1 MTDEAVKRA
10 LHIVYG
16 GVPQSWSFRL
26 KDIATFISNLG
37 KLDDKHE
44 IPATTY
50 LIYARQES
58 RFDLQTAYN
67 AIFSTNLGAKFKETL
82 PIMKEEATIQ
92 VKLDVKNMESEV
104 KAFGSLDS
112 AITNPHLDI
121 SPVYR
126 YTVAIQ
132 QSLLHLIDED
142 LVNKAIILIRRNPYL
157 FWSYGADYID
167 LMPISWEAI

>member
-10 LHIVYG
+10 LYVVYG
-16 GVPQSWSFRL
+16 GIPQSWFFRL
-26 KDIATFISNLG
+26 KDIAAFISNLK
-37 KLDDKHE
+37 KLDDRHE
-44 IPATTY
+44 VPATTY
-50 LIYARQES
+50 LMYARQES

-67 AIFSTNLGAKFKETL
+67 VIFSTNLGNKFEETL
-82 PIMKEEATIQ
+82 PVMKEEATVQ

-104 KAFGSLDS
+104 RAFGSIET
-112 AITNPHLDI
+112 AIVNPHLDI

-132 QSLLHLIDED
+132 QSLLHLVDEE
-142 LVNKAIILIRRNPYL
+142 LVNKAVVLLRRNPYL
-157 FWSYGADYID
+157 FWSYGNDYID

>member
-1 MTDEAVKRA
+1 MTTESVRKA
-10 LHIVYG
+10 LFIVYG
-16 GVPQSWSFRL
+16 GIPQAWSFRL
-26 KDIATFISNLG
+26 NDIACFISNIP
-37 KLDDKHE
+37 KLDGEHAV
-44 IPATTY
+44 PATSY
-50 LIYARQES
+50 LMYARQAT

-67 AIFSTNLGAKFKETL
+67 AIFSVNLSKKFEESM
-82 PIMKEEATIQ
+82 PIMKEEACVQ

-104 KAFGSLDS
+104 NAFGSLDS

-142 LVNKAIILIRRNPYL
+142 LVNKAITMLRRNPYL
-157 FWSYGADYID
+157 FWSYGESYID
-167 LMPISWEAI
+167 LMPISWEDV

>member
-1 MTDEAVKRA
+1 MTTESVKKA
-10 LHIVYG
+10 LFIVYG
-16 GVPQSWSFRL
+16 GIPQAWSSRL
-26 KDIATFISNLG
+26 NDIACFISAIP
-37 KLDDKHE
+37 KLDREHCVP
-44 IPATTY
+44 ITTY
-50 LIYARQES
+50 LIYARQET

-67 AIFSTNLGAKFKETL
+67 AIFSANLSKKF
-82 PIMKEEATIQ
+82 EEAMPVMQEEACVQ

-104 KAFGSLDS
+104 NAFGSLDS

-142 LVNKAIILIRRNPYL
+142 LVSKAITMIRRNPYL
-157 FWSYGADYID
+157 FWAYGDAYID
-167 LMPISWEAI
+167 LMPISWEDV